1 MDFPFSSRWTQI
13 CHPAPRHGRG
23 AAGTAWT
30 LAAATGLLAGWL
42 VPMSALAQVS
52 EAQCGPVWGTRHHGP
67 FDYRKASQYER
78 LNVENFHFTA
88 SVEKLTSGKTNAA
101 PGPDINYTLRAFPN
115 HHRALNAVTRLGDR
129 DRKDQPEGLEWPVEC
144 YFERALRFVKDD
156 IVVHSLY
163 AHWLV
168 QRKRMQDAEQQ
179 LKQSLALAGDN
190 PLSHFSIGLIYFE
203 MGLFDKASAQARLA
217 QTLGWARTD
226 LIDKLKAAG
235 QWREAPAAAG
245 SIAAEAAAS
254 PGGPSAA
261 TPPSRGG
268 PP

>member
-1 MDFPFSSRWTQI
+1 MDFFFSSRETLSRR
-13 CHPAPRHGRG
+13 PAPRHGRR
-23 AAGTAWT
+23 AGGKSLT
-30 LAAATGLLAGWL
+30 LAAATTLLAGWV
-42 VPMSALAQVS
+42 VPISALAQVS
-52 EAQCGPVWGTRHHGP
+52 EAMCGPVWGTRHHGP
-67 FDYRKASQYER
+67 FDYRKASQNER

-88 SVEKLTSGKTNAA
+88 TVEKLTSGKTNAV

-115 HHRALNAVTRLGDR
+115 HHRALNAATRLGDR

-156 IVVHSLY
+156 VVVHSLY

-179 LKQSLALAGDN
+179 LKQSQRLAGDN

-203 MGLFDKASAQARLA
+203 MGLFDQASAQARLA

-235 QWREAPAAAG
+235 QWREAPPAG
-245 SIAAEAAAS
+245 SIAAEPAASASGSGAAAQPMRS
-254 PGGPSAA
+254 
-261 TPPSRGG
+261 G

>member
-1 MDFPFSSRWTQI
+1 MFLFPLSHEIKR
-13 CHPAPRHGRG
+13 RRNELRG
-23 AAGTAWT
+23 GCREASEAIT
-30 LAAATGLLAGWL
+30 LAATAALIAGLMGP
-42 VPMSALAQVS
+42 VTALAQVS

-67 FDYRKASQYER
+67 FDYRKVSQYER

-88 SVEKLTSGKTNAA
+88 AVEKLTSGKTNPA

-115 HHRALNAVTRLGDR
+115 HHRALNAATRLAER
-129 DRKDQPEGLEWPVEC
+129 DRKDRPDGMEWPVEC

-168 QRKRMQDAEQQ
+168 QRKRAQDAEQQ
-179 LKQSLALAGDN
+179 LRLSLALAGDN

-203 MGLFDKASAQARLA
+203 LGLFEQAQAQARRA
-217 QTLGWARTD
+217 QSLGWARTD

-235 QWREAPAAAG
+235 QWREPPTTGAVSAQPAASG
-245 SIAAEAAAS
+245 
-254 PGGPSAA
+254 PGTDA
-261 TPPSRGG
+261 PPSRGA
-268 PP
+268 PQ